1 MDESQVLYD
10 LTSDDL
16 RPEDQT
22 AAPKYYS
29 LLNIIII
36 LLEVYWD
43 CPPALPVFVQLIFI
57 YYSYSATTSILSNNP
72 ALSNYTSKSFEVQV
86 KQEKHVKVAIQ

>member
-1 MDESQVLYD
+1 MSTRLQRIAFDAPAPEVFEHSAFMGHLISISAAGMYESQVLYD

-16 RPEDQT
+16 RPEET

-36 LLEVYWD
+36 LLEVY
-43 CPPALPVFVQLIFI
+43 
-57 YYSYSATTSILSNNP
+57 
-72 ALSNYTSKSFEVQV
+72 
-86 KQEKHVKVAIQ
+86 